1 MFSFLLLQFWKNKNC
16 SSVMNLRWFGIV
28 FQIVFLKNNF
38 FIKSFFIF
46 FIFYCFNE
54 LISKIIFLNKKNIIL
69 MHFWAKSI
77 LKNNR
82 YYIFKHPLKQLLWN
96 FIVNEEEPNLA
107 VESQMKRPFWYTVQL
122 VFLKILNFFC
132 LKLILFLCFWIVL
145 MRWYQK

>member
-1 MFSFLLLQFWKNKNC
+1 
-16 SSVMNLRWFGIV
+16 
-28 FQIVFLKNNF
+28 
-38 FIKSFFIF
+38 
-46 FIFYCFNE
+46 
-54 LISKIIFLNKKNIIL
+54 